1 MLRYLLSKCWL
12 VAFSVETYLSRRF
25 TDVWRRVT
33 DVMEACVGC
42 EGSPKWCIFYFIG
55 CKDNCFLFLC
65 KQIEVFVK
73 QIGGNAEGCGC
84 LLTENELANS

>member
-55 CKDNCFLFLC
+55 CKDNRFFAFTQENSQTQDFKFSEAFSCFVNILHRFLT
-65 KQIEVFVK
+65 
-73 QIGGNAEGCGC
+73 
-84 LLTENELANS
+84 L

>member
-25 TDVWRRVT
+25 TDVWWRVT

-55 CKDNCFLFLC
+55 CKDNCFF
-65 KQIEVFVK
+65 VFV
-73 QIGGNAEGCGC
+73 Q
-84 LLTENELANS
+84 ANRGFR